1 MLFKTFYKCATVDIV
16 PPLFLLF
23 ESFMGPI
30 LNLEAKKQVLI
41 DKLKNNLEDYVFLF
55 DYDGTLYSSSVEGI
69 ENAYLQE
76 PKIKHLEELS
86 KKVDIAIVT
95 GRSVANIL
103 EKSRLDDSKI
113 EFFGNHGCEAWD
125 SENKTTLPV
134 NEEVMQAKKEI
145 DELRKQLNHLL
156 EHNNI
161 ILEDKVFALSYYAQ
175 DWNEHCAQLN
185 QVKDEIKS
193 LYEQLENYILYERP
207 IRIEIA
213 PEVVHKGQG
222 VKYIHN
228 KYPGKK
234 ILFAGDAENDIAAI
248 EELKK
253 EQYDSISVSIGSD
266 IAHVGAD
273 YQLESSQDLWDILN
287 ALN

>member
-1 MLFKTFYKCATVDIV
+1 M
-16 PPLFLLF
+16 
-23 ESFMGPI
+23 
-30 LNLEAKKQVLI
+30 NLEEKKQVLI
-41 DKLKNNLEDYVFLF
+41 KKLRDNLGEYVFLF

-69 ENAYLQE
+69 EKAYLQE
-76 PKIKHLEELS
+76 PERKYLEKLAN
-86 KKVDIAIVT
+86 KVNIAVMT

-113 EFFGNHGCEAWD
+113 EFFGNHGCEVWD
-125 SENKTTLPV
+125 SDNKVTLPV
-134 NEEVMQAKKEI
+134 NEEVMQSKKEI
-145 DELRKQLNHLL
+145 DDLKKQLLHLL
-156 EHNNI
+156 DHENI

-175 DWNEHCAQLN
+175 DWNQYCPQLN
-185 QVKDEIKS
+185 QVKDEIKG

-213 PEVVHKGQG
+213 PETIHKGQG

-228 KYPGKK
+228 KYPDKK

-253 EQYDSISVSIGSD
+253 ELYDSISISIGSA

-273 YQLESSQDLWDILN
+273 YQLGSAQDLWDILN